1 VIIYIWGFKR
11 CYSWETTGGKCSV
24 ERQSWKMRKRTVKC
38 KMIEKLREVEK
49 SKKSQEKLEKNER
62 N

>member
-1 VIIYIWGFKR
+1 MVGRQLEGNVVCTSVKR
-11 CYSWETTGGKCSV
+11 K
-24 ERQSWKMRKRTVKC
+24 SWKMRKRTVKC